1 VPGVPGVPRV
11 TGVSP
16 PSRTNRNERR
26 QRARRAEAIV
36 TVMIVL
42 VAGVYAWTR
51 AGVATVAAR
60 TPSGPHPSTV
70 RVTRHAAE
78 LAVLSITG
86 GSGPMI
92 LVVGRADGPV
102 AISFP
107 QRLTQVVP
115 GMGEAGMESFAQLD
129 GATVRVGVSNTLGV
143 WVRHFAVASAQSIAQ
158 AVQKAGGLT
167 MDLGRGF
174 TAHGTTIGPGVVTL
188 TGPEVT
194 AYLTGPQGTAAS
206 RWGAFTAAL
215 LTEHLQLT
223 PAALVDTD
231 DAAAASRLL
240 AAAHGARPTALPVT
254 SVGGLVQAPD
264 LSAIDTLARTSLG
277 SRVVPVP
284 VLVQNG
290 NGVPGV
296 GAYVATRLIPAG
308 FRVVLSTNAQSFSVQ
323 RTAIMALGSEW
334 AGVAKRARRALGVGA
349 VTVSSVPSGVGDV
362 KIIVGKDF
370 K

>member
-1 VPGVPGVPRV
+1 VTDTGFRGVPGI
-11 TGVSP
+11 TP
-16 PSRTNRNERR
+16 PSRTTRNERR
-26 QRARRAEAIV
+26 QRSRRAEAIV
-36 TVMIVL
+36 TVAIVL

-51 AGVATVAAR
+51 TGVAPVAAHTR
-60 TPSGPHPSTV
+60 PSSHPSTV
-70 RVTRHAAE
+70 RVTRAPAE
-78 LAVLSITG
+78 LAVLSFTG

-92 LVVGRADGPV
+92 LVVGRAGGPV

-115 GMGEAGMESFAQLD
+115 GMGETDLETFAQLD
-129 GATVRVGVSNTLGV
+129 GPTVRVGVSNTLGV
-143 WVRHFAVASAQSIAQ
+143 WVRHYGVASVQSIAN
-158 AVQKAGGLT
+158 AVHKAGGLT

-174 TAHGTTIGPGVVTL
+174 TAHGTTIGPGVVKL
-188 TGPEVT
+188 TGPQVT
-194 AYLTGPQGTAAS
+194 TYLTGPKGTAAS
-206 RWGAFTAAL
+206 RWGAFSTAL
-215 LTEHLQLT
+215 LTEHLPLS

-231 DAAAASRLL
+231 DAVAVSRLL
-240 AAAHGARPTALPVT
+240 AAAHGARPTALPVMD
-254 SVGGLVQAPD
+254 VGGLVQSPD
-264 LSAIDTLARTSLG
+264 LPAIDVLARTALG
-277 SRVVPVP
+277 SKSAPIS

-296 GAYVATRLIPAG
+296 GAEVAARLIPVG

-334 AGVAKRARRALGVGA
+334 AGVAKQARRALGVGA